1 VLAPSFFFAGLLP
14 TSDGTASASADVM
27 SRGAGAGAL
36 VTEELA
42 SSSSSIPKESF
53 PLPATLRFFLKSGL
67 GVDALYF
74 AN

>member
-14 TSDGTASASADVM
+14 TSDGTASASAGVM
-27 SRGAGAGAL
+27 SRGAGAL
-36 VTEELA
+36 VTEKLA

-53 PLPATLRFFLKSGL
+53 SLPATLRFFLKSGL